1 VPYTI
6 AMAGKGG
13 TGKTTLAGFLIKYL
27 VQKGKTPVLAV
38 DADSNTNLNEV
49 LGVSLTDTLG
59 TSREQMK
66 DGIVKQGMT
75 KQMFMEIKLAEAI
88 VEGEGFDLVA
98 MGRPEGPGCYC
109 AANNLLTMYLGK
121 LIDNYPYM
129 VMDNEA
135 GMEHI
140 SRLTTNNVNLL
151 LVVSD
156 ASIRGI
162 ETAGRINLLVDELKV
177 KAEKRYLIINQAR
190 EGVTDS
196 LQRAIHEHKLNLAGT
211 IPKDDLLYDFD
222 MAGNPTVT
230 LPDDNLALSS
240 AFAIFNT
247 IIEPNE

>member
-27 VQKGKTPVLAV
+27 VQKGKIPVLAV

-49 LGVSLTDTLG
+49 LGIPLHETLG
-59 TSREQMK
+59 TSREKMK
-66 DGIVKQGMT
+66 DGVVQQGMT
-75 KQMFMEIKLAEAI
+75 KQIFMEIKLAEAV

-109 AANNLLTMYLGK
+109 AANTLLTMYLGK

-140 SRLTTNNVNLL
+140 SRLTTNNVDIL

-162 ETAGRINLLVDELKV
+162 ETAGRINSLVDELKV
-177 KAEKRYLIINQAR
+177 RAEKRYLIINQAR

-196 LQRAIHEHKLNLAGT
+196 LQTAIHEHRLNLVGT

-230 LPDDNLALSS
+230 LPDDNPALSA
-240 AFAIFNT
+240 AFAIFDE
-247 IIEPNE
+247 IIEDNE

>member
-1 VPYTI
+1 MPYTI

-27 VQKGKTPVLAV
+27 VQKGKTPILAV

-59 TSREQMK
+59 TSRQQMK

-75 KQMFMEIKLAEAI
+75 KQMFMEMKLAEAI
-88 VEGEGFDLVA
+88 VEAEGFDLVA

-109 AANNLLTMYLGK
+109 AANNLLTMYLGE

-156 ASIRGI
+156 ASIRGV
-162 ETAGRINLLVDELKV
+162 ETAGRINSLVDELKV
-177 KAEKRYLIINQAR
+177 RAEKRFLIINQAR
-190 EGVTDS
+190 EGITDS
-196 LQRAIHEHKLNLAGT
+196 LQKAITKHGLNLAGS

-230 LPDDNLALSS
+230 LPDDNPALSA
-240 AFAIFNT
+240 AFTIFDE
-247 IIEPNE
+247 IIETNE